1 MCAMARTRRYARFC
15 AAAVHVGARVHAEKH
30 AGGDEAS
37 GAPVKQTRIRTPDI
51 AELPALSELCLRSK
65 AVWGYDAAFMA
76 ACRAELTLHPDDL
89 LSSRIVVAEQGGA
102 IVGVVQVRQVGHRE
116 ADLAKLFVEPSA
128 LRGGIGKVL
137 FAWAADAAK
146 GMGAMRL
153 VIEADPDAAPFYRR
167 LGARDAGLAPS
178 GSIAG
183 RMLPRLMLDL

>member
-1 MCAMARTRRYARFC
+1 M
-15 AAAVHVGARVHAEKH
+15 
-30 AGGDEAS
+30 
-37 GAPVKQTRIRTPDI
+37 QTLIRTPDV

-76 ACRAELTLHPDDL
+76 ACRKELTFNATELV
-89 LSSRIVVAEQGGA
+89 SSRIAVAERAGT
-102 IVGVVQVRQVGHRE
+102 ILGVAQVKQIGQE

-137 FAWAADAAK
+137 FAWATDAARS
-146 GMGAMRL
+146 MGATRL
-153 VIEADPDAAPFYRR
+153 AIEADPDAAPFYRR

-183 RMLPRLMLDL
+183 RMLPKLVFDL